1 MRLSSRRGAAVTAVS
16 RAVGSGCDPDTG
28 AAIEMPH
35 PRKTPQVHRRGRRRV
50 VPGTAD
56 AKVPSRAAGIGRL
69 GAAAAWISAIC
80 CLPYLVLKVVWTA
93 GLPVGIADRS
103 VLHIHGWA
111 AANALMAAIELA
123 GLLLVLALT
132 RPWARRWPTWLL
144 LFPVWV
150 GTGLLFRVVV
160 GAALA
165 GLSLPSSHTSGGS
178 LGGFQPWVFVM
189 VYASFAGQGAALAIA
204 FACYVR
210 ARWGRLLGERT
221 GEVVARRAARVRSW
235 PEDHLAELAEAVAGL
250 AVAVAAV
257 FCYWAVGGSFGLS
270 GAQPHPS
277 WALEVSGVAGA
288 VIAVAGLLGL
298 AGRWGHQTRFWL
310 PVALAWVGSGSLAAF
325 DGLEL
330 MLNQLFLMSGT
341 GASEPGWS
349 LADTVLVIEVVIG
362 VLCAAVGALAVT
374 AAAKDDRPAGRQGLR
389 RTGPVTGPTAGGALR
404 RTR

>member
-1 MRLSSRRGAAVTAVS
+1 MRLSSRRGAPVTAVS
-16 RAVGSGCDPDTG
+16 RAAGSGCDPDTG

-35 PRKTPQVHRRGRRRV
+35 PRKTPRVHRRGRRRV

-69 GAAAAWISAIC
+69 GKAAAWISAIC

-93 GLPVGIADRS
+93 GTPVGITDRS

-132 RPWARRWPTWLL
+132 RPWARRWPAWLL

-221 GEVVARRAARVRSW
+221 GEVVARRAAQVRSW
-235 PEDHLAELAEAVAGL
+235 PENHLAELAEAVAGL

-257 FCYWAVGGSFGLS
+257 FCYWAAGGSFGLS
-270 GAQPHPS
+270 GAQPHPP
-277 WALEVSGVAGA
+277 WALQASAVAGA
-288 VIAVAGLLGL
+288 VIAVAGMLGL
-298 AGRWGHQTRFWL
+298 ADRWGHQKRFWL

-330 MLNQLFLMSGT
+330 MLNQLFLMSGI
-341 GASEPGWS
+341 GASGPGWS
-349 LADTVLVIEVVIG
+349 LAGTVVVIEVVIG
-362 VLCAAVGALAVT
+362 VSCAAVGVLAVT
-374 AAAKDDRPAGRQGLR
+374 AAAKDDRPAGAGREE
-389 RTGPVTGPTAGGALR
+389 TGPVTGPTVGGAPR